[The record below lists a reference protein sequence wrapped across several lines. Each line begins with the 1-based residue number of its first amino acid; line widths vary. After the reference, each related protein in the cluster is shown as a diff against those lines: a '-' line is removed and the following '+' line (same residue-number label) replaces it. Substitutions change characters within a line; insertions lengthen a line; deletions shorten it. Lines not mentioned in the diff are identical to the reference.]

1 MHPHDIALTFMLLGF
16 IRKNPENKFVLAIDW
31 TKVES
36 HMAKVNSSLA
46 GGTRINLDP
55 EALRWTP
62 LISGGGPGS
71 IYGSPFKTRSLTAES
86 PMKTRYVYDF

>member
-36 HMAKVNSSLA
+36 QMAKVNSSLA